1 MKKIF
6 SLLAG
11 GIALVSLA
19 SSCAD
24 SAYDDKYADP
34 SQTTTVGVPQ
44 VFTAV
49 MFKGNTWMNPIYYRH
64 WVQQP
69 PQVCSPELSVQP
81 IRVLAIWVPVKDV
94 TMIVGKN
101 FTIC

>member
-24 SAYDDKYADP
+24 SAYDDKYAC
-34 SQTTTVGVPQ
+34 
-44 VFTAV
+44 
-49 MFKGNTWMNPIYYRH
+49 IYRRN
-64 WVQQP
+64 V
-69 PQVCSPELSVQP
+69 
-81 IRVLAIWVPVKDV
+81 
-94 TMIVGKN
+94 
-101 FTIC
+101 

>member
-34 SQTTTVGVPQ
+34 SQTATVGVPQ
-44 VFTAV
+44 VFT
-49 MFKGNTWMNPIYYRH
+49 
-64 WVQQP
+64 
-69 PQVCSPELSVQP
+69 LSL
-81 IRVLAIWVPVKDV
+81 IHI
-94 TMIVGKN
+94 
-101 FTIC
+101 